1 MQSVPYIAFFFLENS
16 VRRGEKRADKE
27 KASGDYP
34 IGTIAPQ
41 VGLSPV
47 INICIPQLPR
57 FALPPSKFW
66 LCI

>member
-1 MQSVPYIAFFFLENS
+1 MQSVPYIAFFPLEYR

-41 VGLSPV
+41 VGP
-47 INICIPQLPR
+47 
-57 FALPPSKFW
+57 
-66 LCI
+66 